1 LGGVLVLWIIDDR
14 WVQTWSEFLEV
25 AGVGLIYSIDAT
37 LGARAVEKFLRGS
50 YAVLATR
57 YGKPGPA
64 AGMIV

>member
-1 LGGVLVLWIIDDR
+1 MDYLYR
-14 WVQTWSEFLEV
+14 RVQSWSEFLEV

-37 LGARAVEKFLRGS
+37 LGAGAVEKFRKGS

-64 AGMIV
+64 ASMIVY